1 VKIIIDT
8 SRLRRP
14 LSPSESL
21 MLQNLQ
27 QRIEADRNRPA
38 PEISAALDE
47 TFGED
52 DAAR

>member
-27 QRIEADRNRPA
+27 QRIEADRTRPA
-38 PEISAALDE
+38 PEIVEALDE
-47 TFGED
+47 AMGAA
-52 DAAR
+52 DAEG